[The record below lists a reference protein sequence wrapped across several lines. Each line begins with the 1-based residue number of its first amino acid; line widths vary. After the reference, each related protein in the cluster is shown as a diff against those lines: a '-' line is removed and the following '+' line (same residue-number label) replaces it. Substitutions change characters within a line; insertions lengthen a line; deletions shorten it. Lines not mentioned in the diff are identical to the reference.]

1 MSNLADYVY
10 FRLIYKFLIAQIDK
24 FSTGLLERAMA
35 WASFAALTLVTLWI
49 LIQGFRIAT
58 GRSRESLM
66 VTVIELGRVAVIV
79 AAASTMAVAG
89 TGLRN
94 LLTHDVDRAVHY
106 LFTGTEGDTSKEI
119 DRNLAYTQIALAL
132 LNKVQV
138 MPGDDEMQTAKE
150 RSTLIA
156 TFGTASPPMVAGA
169 MLLIY
174 HFAMALFIGLGPIFI
189 LCLMFQQ
196 TKDLFKRW
204 LLYGLGTVFSMGLLS
219 VVVTIVLDLTARVSA
234 AMWAGTAVNQLILG
248 NNTEGLTSKAMQ
260 QGGIG
265 LLLTALIVSVPPMA
279 AAFFQGTLG
288 SFMSYSAFG
297 GGNNGYGPDGRPPG
311 SWGSVADGR
320 EESRERAG
328 ERNPGNEGENFAG
341 RVSSASPPAANDAI
355 KRAPSISREDSPR

>member
-106 LFTGTEGDTSKEI
+106 LFTGSEGDTSKEI

-138 MPGDDEMQTAKE
+138 IPGDDEMQTAKE

-234 AMWAGTAVNQLILG
+234 AMWAGNAVNQLILG

-297 GGNNGYGPDGRPPG
+297 GGNSGYGPDGRPPG
-311 SWGSVADGR
+311 SWSAAPGLGQSRSQGPEGERASHERETYSARVPDSSTPPVADAVKR
-320 EESRERAG
+320 K
-328 ERNPGNEGENFAG
+328 
-341 RVSSASPPAANDAI
+341 SSTQS
-355 KRAPSISREDSPR
+355 ED

>member
-234 AMWAGTAVNQLILG
+234 AMWAGNAVNQLILG

-311 SWGSVADGR
+311 SWSPLR
-320 EESRERAG
+320 ES
-328 ERNPGNEGENFAG
+328 NEGPEDHRGGGRGLDAGMLLGGRISGSPQATPRDEVKAG
-341 RVSSASPPAANDAI
+341 RPNL
-355 KRAPSISREDSPR
+355 KE